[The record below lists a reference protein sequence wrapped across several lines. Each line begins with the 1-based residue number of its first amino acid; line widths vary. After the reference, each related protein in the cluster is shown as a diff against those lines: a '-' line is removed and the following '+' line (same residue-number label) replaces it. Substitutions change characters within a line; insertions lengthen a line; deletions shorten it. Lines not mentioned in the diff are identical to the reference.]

1 MADLDDLEV
10 LKRWEETLKAE
21 KEDEEI
27 FKKNKEKFDDL
38 QEELSKII
46 EEADKTQRIYIDRIR
61 KVQKLYAELKD
72 ATHFRI
78 ITDIVARRFICKL
91 FYRGHYKK

>member
-27 FKKNKEKFDDL
+27 FKKNKEKFNDL

-72 ATHFRI
+72 KGYLGIAV
-78 ITDIVARRFICKL
+78 DSMARRFIYKL

>member
-72 ATHFRI
+72 CSYFNLVVENMAT
-78 ITDIVARRFICKL
+78 RFITKL
-91 FYRGHYKK
+91 FYCWHW